1 MINTLDQYLNLPEL
15 DSYNCVV
22 WAYSAN
28 LSQLYIR
35 LFASPVKLD
44 EHLYLG
50 FQSVRY
56 FSGPMRWSGA
66 NFRFGSRDEIL
77 DLIQSGIT
85 EIPNNL
91 IDDYVS
97 ACRLFVAEKPGFII
111 RILAEAD
118 VVVVTE
124 QVNSHISSKSSS

>member
-1 MINTLDQYLNLPEL
+1 MTDTLDQQLNLPEL
-15 DSYNCVV
+15 DLYNCVV
-22 WAYSAN
+22 WGYTASH
-28 LSQLYIR
+28 SQLYIR

-66 NFRFGSRDEIL
+66 NFRFGNRSEIL
-77 DLIQSGIT
+77 NLIQSGII
-85 EIPNNL
+85 EIPDNA

-97 ACRLFVAEKPGFII
+97 AYRLFVAEKPSFTV
-111 RILAEAD
+111 RILAEAN

-124 QVNSHISSKSSS
+124 QINSHISSRSSN